1 MQEKPSEE
9 AHETDRRIAM
19 RWKVLQALGAILIAL
34 GLLIDWSP
42 QQEASL
48 PDTSSFLM
56 IIGTLLGVVGLM
68 LSLRGGPAL
77 TAGYSTPP
85 SLAHSLLSF
94 SSVTYMCE
102 RDLVGRGSLP
112 QRRMVLRKASS

>member
-9 AHETDRRIAM
+9 APETDRRIAM

-34 GLLIDWSP
+34 GLLIDWPP
-42 QQEASL
+42 QQETTL

-68 LSLRGGPAL
+68 LSLRGNQ
-77 TAGYSTPP
+77 
-85 SLAHSLLSF
+85 H
-94 SSVTYMCE
+94 
-102 RDLVGRGSLP
+102 
-112 QRRMVLRKASS
+112 

>member
-1 MQEKPSEE
+1 MQEKPPEE
-9 AHETDRRIAM
+9 AHETDRQIAM

-68 LSLRGGPAL
+68 LSLRGGQ
-77 TAGYSTPP
+77 
-85 SLAHSLLSF
+85 H
-94 SSVTYMCE
+94 
-102 RDLVGRGSLP
+102 
-112 QRRMVLRKASS
+112 